1 MWNDVK
7 LVMKFT
13 TALCGG
19 LPRDEE
25 FVTRHAERRTATESQ
40 HRKLTQEAEE
50 NGRPPPQSM
59 TAVVGER
66 VATVDPIRDPLK
78 RRLAEAEM
86 EPSPDEEVKKIWVGF
101 AKDDTGL
108 FVPGRNIRAHLKDLA
123 GVIAKPMKTESIPD
137 VKGIFNFRVKFVD
150 SVYVKEDRVYIQSNK
165 GSVITK
171 ASGFRD
177 ATLSVMTMRGPRTCL
192 KRVDYIDDCQIV
204 CTVQMLAY
212 SEIKL
217 KHLELCLEYGGVHG
231 FGQDRSLQFG
241 RYEATVE
248 AMG

>member
-25 FVTRHAERRTATESQ
+25 FVTRHVERRTATESQ

-50 NGRPPPQSM
+50 NGRPPPQSV

-66 VATVDPIRDPLK
+66 VATVDKVPDD
-78 RRLAEAEM
+78 AE
-86 EPSPDEEVKKIWVGF
+86 EELTKIWVGF
-101 AKDDTGL
+101 ASDDTGL

-123 GVIAKPMKTESIPD
+123 GVLAKPMKAGSIPD
-137 VKGIFNFRVKFVD
+137 LKELLNFRAKFVD
-150 SVYVKEDRVYIQSNK
+150 SVYVKEDRVYIRNGDGVVK
-165 GSVITK
+165 T

-192 KRVDYIDDCQIV
+192 KRVDYIDDCHIV

-212 SEIKL
+212 SEINL
-217 KHLELCLEYGGVHG
+217 KHLEACLEYGCVHG

-241 RYEATVE
+241 RYEATTE
-248 AMG
+248 AMA